1 MKKQPKTQSDSQT
14 APQRFFWFSL
24 SRLSI
29 KQRLPMLI
37 GVLLLGVIIATTW
50 AAYEGVKRSALDV
63 GKARLESL
71 TQQLASLFQQS
82 AVAMATK
89 TSATASDPA
98 IQAYLQ
104 TPSPTSR
111 AAVESILQPFLPAQD
126 PSCLR
131 VEIWNADKSLVLA
144 LPAESPEIASSLE
157 TEFAQSA
164 SGPSFSTIG
173 AFRIVKDSL
182 AHPVVA
188 AISRDGAPHG
198 YLVRWRRISSTPE
211 ARQKFIDLIGTGADL
226 YLGNIQGDIWTDLVG
241 VAPRPTGDIR
251 PGGAV
256 THYVRE
262 GKSSVAA
269 LARPIGGT
277 PWIVLV
283 EFSDDVMLAQANQ
296 FLRRMI
302 VIGFVLLAIGIASAL
317 VLSRSI
323 TRPLQSLTEAA
334 VSIARGD
341 YSGVVEGRTQDEVGK
356 LAGAFNTMVVRLL
369 DSERDL
375 EQKVL
380 QRTEELQAAN
390 KELESFSYSVS
401 HDLRAPLRHI
411 HGFTDLLKM
420 RAASSNLDPEG
431 HRYLKTISESASQMG
446 RLVDD
451 LLSFSRMGRTEMRTT
466 RVSLEQIFGDVRR
479 ELSSET
485 EGRIIHWHNGN
496 LPEASGDPAMLRIV
510 LMNLI
515 SNALKYTRT
524 RPEAHIELG
533 IHNGPPNQIV
543 LFVRDNGVGFDMKYS
558 NKLFGVFQ
566 RLHRA
571 EEFEGTGIGL
581 ASVQRIINRH
591 GGKIWAEGVVDGG
604 ATFYFSLPERN
615 GANV

>member
-1 MKKQPKTQSDSQT
+1 MKKQLNNQSDLQT
-14 APQRFFWFSL
+14 APTQFSRFSL

-29 KQRLPMLI
+29 KQRLPVLI

-71 TQQLASLFQQS
+71 TQQLASMFQQS
-82 AVAMATK
+82 AAGMATK
-89 TSATASDPA
+89 TLATASDPA
-98 IQAYLQ
+98 IQAYLKS
-104 TPSPTSR
+104 PSSGSR
-111 AAVESILQPFLPAQD
+111 AAVDSILQPFLPAQD

-131 VEIWNADKSLVLA
+131 VELWDSNRSLVLA
-144 LPAESPEIASSLE
+144 LPAQSPEISSSLE
-157 TEFAQSA
+157 TEFTQSA
-164 SGPSFSTIG
+164 SGPSFSSIG
-173 AFRIVKDSL
+173 ALRILNDSI

-188 AISRDGAPHG
+188 AIRGDGAPVG
-198 YLVRWRRISSTPE
+198 YLVRWRRVSATAE
-211 ARQKFIDLIGTGADL
+211 ARQKFVDLLGTGADL
-226 YLGNIQGDIWTDLVG
+226 YVGNAQGDVWTDLVSPVPKPTRDLRPESG
-241 VAPRPTGDIR
+241 VM
-251 PGGAV
+251 
-256 THYVRE
+256 HYAHE

-269 LARPIGGT
+269 LARPIGST
-277 PWIVLV
+277 PWIVVV
-283 EFSDDVMLAQANQ
+283 EFSDDVMLAQAHQ
-296 FLRRMI
+296 FLRRMV
-302 VIGFVLLAIGIASAL
+302 VIGFGLLAIGIASAWA
-317 VLSRSI
+317 LSRTI

-334 VSIARGD
+334 VAIARGD
-341 YSGVVEGRTQDEVGK
+341 YSGVVEVRTQDEVGS

-375 EQKVL
+375 EQKVQ

-420 RAASSNLDPEG
+420 RVASSNLDAEG
-431 HRYLKTISESASQMG
+431 HRYIKTISESASQMG

-451 LLSFSRMGRTEMRTT
+451 LLAFSKMGRSEMRTT
-466 RVSLEQIFGDVRR
+466 RVNLEQIVDDVRR

-485 EGRIIHWHNGN
+485 EGRVIHWHNGN

-524 RPEAHIELG
+524 RPEARIELG
-533 IHNGPPNQIV
+533 TSNGVPNQIV
-543 LFVRDNGVGFDMKYS
+543 VFVRDNGVGFDMKYS

-591 GGKIWAEGVVDGG
+591 GGKIWAEGVVDNG

-615 GANV
+615 GVNG